1 MSELERSLAEL
12 ARRIDWPATP
22 SFAAPS
28 GARRRSRGPLVLVLA
43 SIAALGIA
51 FAVPGARSAILR
63 ALDLGG
69 VSIERVGVLPPAS
82 EASLAAH
89 LGAPVTV
96 DAAKAALRGPIRLPA
111 VRGRLQL
118 YLLGGVVSAL
128 LAVPEPALLSEFR
141 TGDAPYV
148 LNKLVGGST
157 EVVSV
162 TVGSAPGFWIAGSEH
177 VYIAPE
183 APPRLAGNVL
193 LWQWHGIT
201 YRLEARGLSERL
213 ALRLAGEIDGT

>member
-1 MSELERSLAEL
+1 MSELESSLAGL
-12 ARRIDWPATP
+12 APQIDWPATP
-22 SFAAPS
+22 SLAVPS
-28 GARRRSRGPLVLVLA
+28 GARRRRRGPLVLLLA

-82 EASLAAH
+82 EAPLATH
-89 LGAPVTV
+89 LGASVSTG
-96 DAAKAALRGPIRLPA
+96 AAQAALRGPFRLPA
-111 VRGRLQL
+111 LRGRPQL

-128 LAVPEPALLSEFR
+128 LTVPEPALLSEFR

-148 LNKLVGGST
+148 LKKLVGAST
-157 EVVSV
+157 KVVSV

-201 YRLEARGLSERL
+201 YRPFPP
-213 ALRLAGEIDGT
+213 